1 MPNPTEEKETKHQGG
16 ELPNQDVANVSPGE
30 EKADSAKE
38 SGEEFAQLYAESMK
52 TIVEGEVLKGKVMG
66 LTETDVI
73 VDIGF
78 KSDGIIP
85 LVEFPEAERP
95 QVGQEIDVY
104 LESIENQDGQVVLS
118 KEKADFLKVWD
129 TIKENFDT
137 QAVLDGRILR
147 KIKGGLVVDLLGV
160 EAFLPGSQI
169 GLRKVAD
176 MDSLVNQTL
185 AVKIIK
191 LNKRRRNIVVSHRI
205 VLEEN
210 REKQRGALVAELDKG
225 QVREGVV
232 KNITD
237 FGAFI
242 DLGGIDGLLHITDM
256 SWGRTSHPSE
266 IVSIGD
272 RVKVKILEFDRERQ
286 RVSLGLKQLT
296 PHPWEKIEEKYP
308 VGTKVKGKV
317 VSITNY
323 GAFVEL
329 EKGVEGLIH
338 ISEMSWTRS
347 VKHPSKVVSI
357 GDMVEVVVLKVDKEN
372 EKISLGLKQLEPDPW
387 LSIEERYPIG
397 SRVTGQARNIANFG
411 VFVELEEGVDGLV
424 HISDLTWTR
433 RVKHPAEIV
442 KKGDQVEV
450 VILNIDK
457 EGRRI
462 SLGLKQARPN
472 PWEKADKMFPAN
484 KVLEA
489 KVTSSGERGLTVELP
504 EGLEGY
510 IPASE
515 VKREEGKKLDQAFP
529 VGTHIKVKVLRA
541 DPANLRVVLSQ
552 KACSEEFKE
561 HAKTSQDIAEQQ
573 PPTETSGE
581 VAKIEESE
589 PPKPDIEG

>member
-1 MPNPTEEKETKHQGG
+1 MSNATEDKETKPQGG
-16 ELPNQDVANVSPGE
+16 ELPNQDVAIVSPGE
-30 EKADSAKE
+30 EKPE
-38 SGEEFAQLYAESMK
+38 SSMEEGEDFAQLYADSLK
-52 TIVEGEVLKGKVMG
+52 HISEGEVLKGKVMG
-66 LTETDVI
+66 LTSTDVI

-85 LVEFPEAERP
+85 LAEFPEAERP
-95 QVGQEIDVY
+95 EVGQEIDVY

-129 TIKENFDT
+129 TIKENFDI
-137 QAVLDGRILR
+137 QAVLEGRILR

-169 GLRKVAD
+169 GLRKVVD
-176 MDSLVNQTL
+176 MDSLVSQGL

-205 VLEEN
+205 VLEEQ
-210 REKQRGALVAELDKG
+210 REKQRGVLVAELDKG

-272 RVKVKILEFDRERQ
+272 RVKVKILDFDRERQ

-296 PHPWEKIEEKYP
+296 PHPWENIEEKYP
-308 VGTKVKGKV
+308 IGAKVRGKV

-338 ISEMSWTRS
+338 ISEMSWTRA
-347 VKHPSKVVSI
+347 VKHPSKVVAI
-357 GDMVEVVVLKVDKEN
+357 GDSVEVVVLKADKEN

-397 SRVTGQARNIANFG
+397 SRVIGRVRNIANFG

-424 HISDLTWTR
+424 HISDLTWVR

-450 VILNIDK
+450 VVLNIDK

-472 PWEKADKMFPAN
+472 PWEKSDKLFPAN
-484 KVLEA
+484 KVIET
-489 KVTSSGERGLTVELP
+489 KVTSAGERGLTVELP

-510 IPASE
+510 VPASE
-515 VKREEGKKLDQAFP
+515 AEREEGKKLDQTFP
-529 VGTHIKVKVLRA
+529 SGTPIKVKVLRT

-552 KACSEEFKE
+552 KACSEGAKE
-561 HAKTSQDIAEQQ
+561 HAEASQYIAEQQ
-573 PPTETSGE
+573 RPTTTLAD
-581 VAKIEESE
+581 VAKMAE
-589 PPKPDIEG
+589 PEIPKPETEG

>member
-1 MPNPTEEKETKHQGG
+1 MSNPTEDKETKYQGG
-16 ELPNQDVANVSPGE
+16 ELPDQDVANASPGE
-30 EKADSAKE
+30 EQPDSATE
-38 SGEEFAQLYAESMK
+38 AVDEFAQLYNDSLK
-52 TIVEGEVLKGKVMG
+52 NITEGEVLKGKVMG
-66 LTETDVI
+66 VTPTDVI

-85 LVEFPEAERP
+85 LMEFDVAERP
-95 QVGQEIDVY
+95 QVGEEIDVY

-129 TIKENFDT
+129 TIKENFDI
-137 QAVLDGRILR
+137 QAVLEGKVLR

-169 GLRKVAD
+169 GLRKVGD
-176 MDSLVNQTL
+176 MDALVGQGLSL
-185 AVKIIK
+185 KIIK

-205 VLEEN
+205 VLEDQ
-210 REKQRGALVAELDKG
+210 REKQRGVLVAELDKG

-266 IVSIGD
+266 VLSIGD

-296 PHPWEKIEEKYP
+296 PHPWETIEEKYP
-308 VGTKVKGKV
+308 VGAKVRGKV

-323 GAFVEL
+323 GAFIEL
-329 EKGVEGLIH
+329 EKGVEGLVH
-338 ISEMSWTRS
+338 ISEMSWTRA
-347 VKHPSKVVSI
+347 VKHPSKIVAI
-357 GDMVEVVVLKVDKEN
+357 GDSVEVVVLKVDKEN

-387 LSIEERYPIG
+387 LSIEGRYPIG
-397 SRVTGQARNIANFG
+397 SRITGRVRNIANFG

-433 RVKHPAEIV
+433 RVKHPTEIV
-442 KKGDQVEV
+442 KKGDPIEV

-462 SLGLKQARPN
+462 SLGLKQAHPN
-472 PWEKADKMFPAN
+472 PWEKADRLFPAN
-484 KVLEA
+484 KILEVKVL
-489 KVTSSGERGLTVELP
+489 SSGERGLTLELP
-504 EGLEGY
+504 EGLEGFV
-510 IPASE
+510 PASE
-515 VKREEGKKLDQAFP
+515 VEKEADKKLDQAFP
-529 VGTHIKVKVLRA
+529 PGMAIKAKVLRV

-552 KACSEEFKE
+552 KACSEPPQEKAE
-561 HAKTSQDIAEQQ
+561 TSQDFAEQQ
-573 PPTETSGE
+573 GPVTTLGE
-581 VAKIEESE
+581 VTEIPEAEKTKPESE
-589 PPKPDIEG
+589 N

>member
-1 MPNPTEEKETKHQGG
+1 MSNPTEDKETKPQGG
-16 ELPNQDVANVSPGE
+16 ELPNQDVANASPGE
-30 EKADSAKE
+30 EKPDSAMVEK
-38 SGEEFAQLYAESMK
+38 EEFAQLYAESLK
-52 TIVEGEVLKGKVMG
+52 NITEGEVIKGKVMA
-66 LTETDVI
+66 LTSTDVI

-95 QVGQEIDVY
+95 EVGQEIDVY

-137 QAVLDGRILR
+137 QAVLSGKILR

-169 GLRKVAD
+169 GLRKIMD
-176 MDSLVNQTL
+176 MDSLVGQAL

-191 LNKRRRNIVVSHRI
+191 LNKRRRNIVISHRI
-205 VLEEN
+205 VLEEQ
-210 REKQRGALVAELDKG
+210 REKQRGVLFAELDKG

-272 RVKVKILEFDRERQ
+272 RMKVKILEFDRERQ

-296 PHPWEKIEEKYP
+296 PHPWENIEANYP
-308 VGTKVKGKV
+308 VGTKARGKI

-338 ISEMSWTRS
+338 ISEMSWTRA
-347 VKHPSKVVSI
+347 VKHPSKIVAI
-357 GDMVEVVVLKVDKEN
+357 GDSVEVAVLKVDKEN

-397 SRVTGQARNIANFG
+397 SRVTGRVRNIANFG

-424 HISDLTWTR
+424 HISDLTWIR

-450 VILNIDK
+450 VVLNIDK

-472 PWEKADKMFPAN
+472 PWEKVDKLFPVN
-484 KVLEA
+484 KILEA
-489 KVTSSGERGLTVELP
+489 KVTSAGERGLNVDLP

-510 IPASE
+510 VPSSE
-515 VKREEGKKLDQAFP
+515 TEREEGKKLDQTFP
-529 VGTHIKVKVLRA
+529 VGTPIKVKVLRT

-552 KACSEEFKE
+552 KACSEEAKE
-561 HAKTSQDIAEQQ
+561 VVEATPFIAEQQ
-573 PPTETSGE
+573 QPVTPVGE
-581 VAKIEESE
+581 VTKVPE
-589 PPKPDIEG
+589 PETPKPEAES